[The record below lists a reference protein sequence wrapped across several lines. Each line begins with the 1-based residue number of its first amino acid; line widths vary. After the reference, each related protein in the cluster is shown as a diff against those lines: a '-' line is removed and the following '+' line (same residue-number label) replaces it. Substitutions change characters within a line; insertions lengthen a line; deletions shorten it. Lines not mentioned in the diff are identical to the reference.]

1 MTTITLDNPPVV
13 LYQGD
18 DARVIALEIENFRI
32 LAAAGYFAGR
42 TFRVVVEPGACRY
55 CGTNGEHY
63 CPADVAVD

>member
-32 LAAAGYFAGR
+32 LAAAGYFQGR
-42 TFRVVVEPGACRY
+42 EFRVTVEAQGEITASAY
-55 CGTNGEHY
+55 CLSNRQWRQ
-63 CPADVAVD
+63 